1 MAGSTI
7 TIRTSAEVVA
17 AITRLAE
24 SMNRSR
30 NWVIEA
36 ALRNYLD
43 TQAWQVE
50 GIREALAQADADELG
65 THEDV
70 FSGLRAKIDNQNESL

>member
-7 TIRTSAEVVA
+7 TIRTSAEIVA
-17 AITRLAE
+17 AITKLAE

-36 ALRNYLD
+36 ALKNYLN

-50 GIREALAQADADELG
+50 GIRKALTQADVDKLVS
-65 THEDV
+65 HDDV
-70 FSGLRAKIDNQNESL
+70 FSDLRAKIDSQNESL

>member
-7 TIRTSAEVVA
+7 TIRTSAEILT
-17 AITRLAE
+17 AITKLAE

-36 ALRNYLD
+36 ALSNYLD

-50 GIREALAQADADELG
+50 GIRKALAQADADELVS
-65 THEDV
+65 HEDV
-70 FSGLRAKIDNQNESL
+70 FSDLGAKIDNLMN

>member
-7 TIRTSAEVVA
+7 TIRTSAEIVT
-17 AITRLAE
+17 AITKLAE

-50 GIREALAQADADELG
+50 GIRKALAQADADELVS
-65 THEDV
+65 HEDV
-70 FSGLRAKIDNQNESL
+70 FSALGARIENQNESL

>member
-7 TIRTSAEVVA
+7 TIRTSAEILT
-17 AITRLAE
+17 AITKLAE

-36 ALRNYLD
+36 ALSNYLD

-50 GIREALAQADADELG
+50 GIRKALAQADADELVS
-65 THEDV
+65 HEDV
-70 FSGLRAKIDNQNESL
+70 FSDLVLCQH

>member
-7 TIRTSAEVVA
+7 TIRTSVEIVA
-17 AITRLAE
+17 AITKLAE

-36 ALRNYLD
+36 ALKNYLN

-50 GIREALAQADADELG
+50 GIRKALAQADADELVS
-65 THEDV
+65 HEDV
-70 FSGLRAKIDNQNESL
+70 FSNLRAKIDNQNESP

>member
-7 TIRTSAEVVA
+7 TIRTSAEIVA
-17 AITRLAE
+17 AITKLAE

-30 NWVIEA
+30 NWGIEA
-36 ALRNYLD
+36 ALKNYLD

-50 GIREALAQADADELG
+50 GIRKALAQADADELVS
-65 THEDV
+65 HEDV
-70 FSGLRAKIDNQNESL
+70 FSGLGAKIENQNESP

>member
-7 TIRTSAEVVA
+7 TIRTSAEIVA
-17 AITRLAE
+17 AISKLAE

-30 NWVIEA
+30 NWVIET
-36 ALRNYLD
+36 ALTNYLE

-50 GIREALAQADADELG
+50 GIRKALEQADAGELVS
-65 THEDV
+65 HEDV
-70 FSGLRAKIDNQNESL
+70 FSELRKKIENQNDSL